1 MNRRNLRP
9 QRPNRKPPPPG
20 ARLAPL
26 AAILEIMRPLRPRH
40 TVAALAAVLVLALGA
55 APARAQGT
63 WTGVGAIGRTAM
75 FMDTTSIV
83 RDGDARRVW
92 LESVD
97 PEPTTIVM
105 GRDSVRFDTVIALHV
120 FDCRARTHAVTTA
133 RYYLGRQPVLPPRPA
148 DTRPERLRPGSFLD
162 AVARDLCGRR

>member
-1 MNRRNLRP
+1 
-9 QRPNRKPPPPG
+9 
-20 ARLAPL
+20 
-26 AAILEIMRPLRPRH
+26 MRPFRPPIAL
-40 TVAALAAVLVLALGA
+40 TALALTLGA
-55 APARAQGT
+55 AAPAAHAQGT

-120 FDCRARTHAVTTA
+120 FDCRAGTHAVATA
-133 RYYLGRQPVLPPRPA
+133 RYFLGTQPVLPPRPA
-148 DTRPERLRPGSFLD
+148 DTRPEPLKRGSFLD

>member
-1 MNRRNLRP
+1 MPPARP
-9 QRPNRKPPPPG
+9 
-20 ARLAPL
+20 PL
-26 AAILEIMRPLRPRH
+26 AL
-40 TVAALAAVLVLALGA
+40 AALAGVLALALGA
-55 APARAQGT
+55 APARAQGS
-63 WTGVGAIGRTAM
+63 WTGVGAIGKTAM
-75 FMDTTSIV
+75 FMDTTTIV

-97 PEPTTIVM
+97 PEPTTIVV

-133 RYYLGRQPVLPPRPA
+133 RYFLGTQPVLPPRPA
-148 DTRPERLRPGSFLD
+148 DARPESLRPGSFLD

>member
-1 MNRRNLRP
+1 MQPRRP
-9 QRPNRKPPPPG
+9 
-20 ARLAPL
+20 
-26 AAILEIMRPLRPRH
+26 II
-40 TVAALAAVLVLALGA
+40 TLAAVALALSVAPA
-55 APARAQGT
+55 AARAQGT

-83 RDGDARRVW
+83 RDGSARRVW

-120 FDCRARTHAVTTA
+120 FDCRARTHSVATA
-133 RYYLGRQPVLPPRPA
+133 RYFLGGTPVLPPRPA
-148 DTRPERLRPGSFLD
+148 DSRPSPIRPGSFLD

>member
-1 MNRRNLRP
+1 MPPARP
-9 QRPNRKPPPPG
+9 
-20 ARLAPL
+20 PL
-26 AAILEIMRPLRPRH
+26 AL
-40 TVAALAAVLVLALGA
+40 AALAGVLALALGA
-55 APARAQGT
+55 APARAQGS
-63 WTGVGAIGRTAM
+63 WTGVGAIGKTAM
-75 FMDTTSIV
+75 FMDTTTIV

-97 PEPTTIVM
+97 PEPTTIVV

-133 RYYLGRQPVLPPRPA
+133 RYFLGTQPVLPPRPA
-148 DTRPERLRPGSFLD
+148 DTRPESLRPGSFLD